1 VEGVIVKFDEVSDE
15 KFGKRP
21 EKRDINELLQ
31 LGVVIIDK
39 PQGPSSHEVSSWAR
53 KILGAKKAGH
63 SGTLDPNVSGVL
75 VVGLNDATK
84 AMGLMLKSSKEY
96 VGIIQFHDKV
106 ERKDVEKIFDEF
118 TGDIKQLPPLK
129 SAVKR
134 VVRKRKIYYLAP
146 LEFNGKE
153 VLFKVGCEAGTYIRK
168 LCFDIGKKMRCG
180 ANMLELRR
188 TKVGNISE
196 GEAVTLQ
203 QISDAN
209 WLWKEKGDEKEIM
222 KIISP
227 LEEILDLRKIWL
239 RDSAVESICS
249 GAMLAVPGIAKLE
262 KDIKIGEQIALMT
275 LKDEI
280 VSIGQAKM
288 SSSEI
293 AEKYGDIAANTIRVI
308 MKKGTY
314 PRCW

>member
-1 VEGVIVKFDEVSDE
+1 MEGVIVKFDELSDE

-21 EKRDINELLQ
+21 EERNIDELLQ
-31 LGVVIIDK
+31 CGVVIIDK

-53 KILGAKKAGH
+53 KIVGANKAGH

-84 AMGLMLKSSKEY
+84 AMGLMLKTTKEY
-96 VGIIQFHDKV
+96 VGIIQFHGKV
-106 ERKDVEKIFDEF
+106 ERKSVEKIFGEF

-134 VVRKRKIYYLAP
+134 VVRKRKIYYLVP

-168 LCFDIGKKMRCG
+168 LCFDIGNKMRCG

-196 GEAVTLQ
+196 EEAVTLQ
-203 QISDAN
+203 QLSDAN
-209 WLWKEKGDEKEIM
+209 WLWKEKGDEKEMIE
-222 KIISP
+222 IVSP
-227 LEEILDLRKIWL
+227 LESVVDLKKIWL

-249 GAMLAVPGIAKLE
+249 GAMLAVPGVAKLE
-262 KDIKIGEQIALMT
+262 KDIKIGEQIVLMS

-280 VSIGQAKM
+280 VSVGQAKM
-288 SSSEI
+288 SSNEI
-293 AEKYGDIAANTIRVI
+293 AENNTGIVASTIRVI
-308 MKKGTY
+308 MRKGTY